1 MGDLIRQA
9 SYLSNMRME
18 CLSIFA
24 VIFFVGLCNSS
35 LLRKKRQIMDAINA
49 LTEAALLAERL
60 EEIQKEEK
68 MQIQKEEVPK
78 HDGQGIML
86 RCSAA
91 VNSKCGGEE
100 CVVSCSEGKGEKV
113 ALTCESGFV
122 DVKSSSVDAAIVE
135 VTCGSVASSEVDSG
149 KALEMEKVVNRR
161 RRQSPNALFQHS
173 EGFENVHRNN
183 PGFFGNV
190 QQCQGGRCDQLNL
203 LSRRKRQIME
213 AMEALTQEVDKF
225 EKEVEQLEKD
235 LMKDEKVH
243 KLTCSTNVNSQCR
256 GKECL
261 VSCGDGNSSKITLQC
276 EDGLIDV
283 NSVSSSGGAEVQVRC
298 GSAEEAA
305 GKAKAFSDLLQSQS
319 PIFRA

>member
-1 MGDLIRQA
+1 MKRFVPLLFLII
-9 SYLSNMRME
+9 SKY
-18 CLSIFA
+18 F
-24 VIFFVGLCNSS
+24 
-35 LLRKKRQIMDAINA
+35 
-49 LTEAALLAERL
+49 LT
-60 EEIQKEEK
+60 
-68 MQIQKEEVPK
+68 
-78 HDGQGIML
+78 
-86 RCSAA
+86 
-91 VNSKCGGEE
+91 
-100 CVVSCSEGKGEKV
+100 KV

-161 RRQSPNALFQHS
+161 RRQSPNNALFQHS

-190 QQCQGGRCDQLNL
+190 QQCHGGRCDQLNL

-235 LMKDEKVH
+235 LMKDEQKIH

-256 GKECL
+256 GKECV
-261 VSCGDGNSSKITLQC
+261 VSCGDGNSSKVRLFALKI
-276 EDGLIDV
+276 LI
-283 NSVSSSGGAEVQVRC
+283 
-298 GSAEEAA
+298 
-305 GKAKAFSDLLQSQS
+305 KAFCC
-319 PIFRA
+319 R